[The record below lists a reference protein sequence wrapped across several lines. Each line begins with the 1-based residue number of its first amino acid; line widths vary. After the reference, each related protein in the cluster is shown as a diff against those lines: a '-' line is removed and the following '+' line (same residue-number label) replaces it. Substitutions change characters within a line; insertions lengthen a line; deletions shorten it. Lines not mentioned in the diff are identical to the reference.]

1 MTLIERGVPLW
12 TLLVPSN
19 PLTNPM
25 DKPTFQTGSL
35 LNSSEGLTTTGLMG
49 LVTTVM
55 MGDASDQVKMASVI
69 ALAVAIA
76 AYGVSRGLAK
86 KDAK

>member
-1 MTLIERGVPLW
+1 ME
-12 TLLVPSN
+12 
-19 PLTNPM
+19 
-25 DKPTFQTGSL
+25 KPTFQTGSL

-49 LVTTVM
+49 LVSTVM
-55 MGDASDQVKMASVI
+55 MSADSSDQVKMASII

-76 AYGVSRGLAK
+76 AYGISRGLAK

>member
-1 MTLIERGVPLW
+1 ME
-12 TLLVPSN
+12 
-19 PLTNPM
+19 
-25 DKPTFQTGSL
+25 KPTFATGSL

-49 LVTTVM
+49 LVSTVM
-55 MGDASDQVKMASVI
+55 LGDASDQVKMASII

-76 AYGVSRGLAK
+76 AYGISRGLCK

>member
-1 MTLIERGVPLW
+1 MT
-12 TLLVPSN
+12 
-19 PLTNPM
+19 

-35 LNSSEGLTTTGLMG
+35 LNSSEGLTTTGLMD

-55 MGDASDQVKMASVI
+55 MGEASDEVKTASI
-69 ALAVAIA
+69 FALAIGVA
-76 AYGVSRGLAK
+76 AYGISRGLAK

>member
-1 MTLIERGVPLW
+1 
-12 TLLVPSN
+12 
-19 PLTNPM
+19 M

-49 LVTTVM
+49 LVSTVM
-55 MGDASDQVKMASVI
+55 MSGDSSDQVKMASII
-69 ALAVAIA
+69 ALAIAVA
-76 AYGVSRGLAK
+76 AYGISRGISK

>member
-1 MTLIERGVPLW
+1 MEKT
-12 TLLVPSN
+12 
-19 PLTNPM
+19 
-25 DKPTFQTGSL
+25 TFATGSL

-69 ALAVAIA
+69 GLAVAVA
-76 AYGVSRGLAK
+76 AYGISRGLAK

>member
-1 MTLIERGVPLW
+1 MSDRSLMACNLDPRNL
-12 TLLVPSN
+12 
-19 PLTNPM
+19 M

-69 ALAVAIA
+69 GLAIAVA